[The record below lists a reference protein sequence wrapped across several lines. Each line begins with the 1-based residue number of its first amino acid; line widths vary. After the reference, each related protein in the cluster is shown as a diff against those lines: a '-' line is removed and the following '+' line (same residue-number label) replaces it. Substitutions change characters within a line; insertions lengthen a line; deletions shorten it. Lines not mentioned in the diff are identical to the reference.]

1 MSAGGNGSMRTVIVP
16 DVLEVDAIVDR
27 WGANPEFAVEMLQDV
42 QKHYRHLP
50 KAALERIAERTG
62 TPTWRGSTTSPPST
76 RPSRSS
82 RAARPR
88 SRSAPAPPATCRARR
103 ACSTPSGASWA

>member
-1 MSAGGNGSMRTVIVP
+1 MSPGGNGSSQTVFVP

-50 KAALERIAERTG
+50 KAARKANCPVIVMKAMCEWISLASNAMRSGSNTTE
-62 TPTWRGSTTSPPST
+62 PTKSSRRYS
-76 RPSRSS
+76 RRSS
-82 RAARPR
+82 KP
-88 SRSAPAPPATCRARR
+88 
-103 ACSTPSGASWA
+103 